1 MAPDSPR
8 FLDRLSPT
16 RQKSPILP
24 LYTSRARRFEDY
36 HLDDLP
42 PRPDEGLLSESPRSP
57 ITMSRRRSSSPAG
70 PWDDH
75 TLSSAGS
82 VSKMK
87 PKAMFAGPPPP
98 IAASVLLQPPA
109 SQTSRASR
117 DGTVDTNSSTKGL
130 AASRMMFGSILFD
143 HGSRD
148 QSTPRVDSVW
158 RNLQHRER
166 SLQKEV
172 QRLLDM
178 QATGLVFGSESLEP
192 NTGGLETWSDSG
204 SSTPTGTFYSTAT
217 SKSRMMASLDPPVR
231 ATSRGDIIPVRQPK
245 SSGPQGLRA
254 ARNGLRRVLAALT
267 DLKAEENEYIESS
280 LSQREKALA
289 YLGKLDARRT
299 SISAELQSLADD
311 EEEPLAKELRGL
323 GEQHESLGQEI
334 RQLEE
339 KLVGMRNRQRWLERK
354 MEDVR
359 NRREAG
365 LSGYRGAL
373 KEVEGEVA
381 SLLRRPP
388 IEPLDL
394 EVVEAL
400 TRSAPGSA
408 SDTQDPPE
416 GAGFFRM
423 IPARRTLAMAKD
435 WWESETDFLLKR
447 KMQVA
452 KDRDALDQGTELWQ
466 ETIKL
471 VTSFEADLR
480 QSLSASGSA
489 TVKGKQPQRAGHEGV
504 EALLPKMGKVIL
516 ELEEYVRTAERNS
529 WNLLICA
536 IGAELEAFR
545 EAESLLRAS
554 LPQSQAAPRLAD
566 VEEPWPNDDG
576 VPPHR
581 STQLGPGETCAA
593 GSHHEE
599 SDNEVPPD
607 LLMSRLEEHDDG
619 HSLVGS
625 LQTSSSRRDSENEVP
640 PEFLAEHDNEHDES
654 ID

>member
-1 MAPDSPR
+1 
-8 FLDRLSPT
+8 
-16 RQKSPILP
+16 
-24 LYTSRARRFEDY
+24 
-36 HLDDLP
+36 
-42 PRPDEGLLSESPRSP
+42 
-57 ITMSRRRSSSPAG
+57 MSRRRSLSPTD
-70 PWDDH
+70 PWNEH
-75 TLSSAGS
+75 TLSQAGS

-109 SQTSRASR
+109 SQTRRGSR
-117 DGTVDTNSSTKGL
+117 DGTSGTDNSTKGM
-130 AASRMMFGSILFD
+130 AASRVMFGSILFD

-148 QSTPRVDSVW
+148 PSATRVDSVW
-158 RNLQHRER
+158 RNLQQRER

-178 QATGLVFGSESLEP
+178 QATGLVSGSESLEA
-192 NTGGLETWSDSG
+192 NTEGPETWSDSG

-217 SKSRMMASLDPPVR
+217 SKSRMMTSLDPPVR
-231 ATSRGDIIPVRQPK
+231 ATPRGDIIPVRQPK
-245 SSGPQGLRA
+245 ASGAQGLRA

-267 DLKAEENEYIESS
+267 GLKAEENEYIDSS
-280 LSQREKALA
+280 LSQRKNALV
-289 YLGKLDARRT
+289 YLDKLDTRRT
-299 SISAELQSLADD
+299 SISAELHSLADD

-334 RQLEE
+334 RLLEE
-339 KLVGMRNRQRWLERK
+339 RLVGMRNRQRWLERK

-388 IEPLDL
+388 IEPLDP
-394 EVVEAL
+394 EVVEAV
-400 TRSAPGSA
+400 TRSESGSTSNA
-408 SDTQDPPE
+408 DDICG
-416 GAGFFRM
+416 GADFFRM

-435 WWESETDFLLKR
+435 WWESETDLLLKR
-447 KMQVA
+447 KVQVA

-466 ETIKL
+466 ETTKL

-480 QSLSASGSA
+480 QSLSGGGSTA
-489 TVKGKQPQRAGHEGV
+489 NKGKQTQQANHKGV
-504 EALLPKMGKVIL
+504 EALLPRMGTVIL
-516 ELEEYVRTAERNS
+516 ELEEHMRTAERNS

-554 LPQSQAAPRLAD
+554 ILQSQAAPQVVD
-566 VEEPWPNDDG
+566 VEEPWPNNDG
-576 VPPHR
+576 VPQR
-581 STQLGPGETCAA
+581 STQADPSETCTA
-593 GSHHEE
+593 GSHQEE

-607 LLMSRLEEHDDG
+607 LLVSRLEEHEDG

-640 PEFLAEHDNEHDES
+640 PEFLAEHGNEHDVD

>member
-1 MAPDSPR
+1 MAPGSPR

-24 LYTSRARRFEDY
+24 LYTSRARRSDDY
-36 HLDDLP
+36 DLDDLS
-42 PRPDEGLLSESPRSP
+42 PRPDEAPLPESPRSP
-57 ITMSRRRSSSPAG
+57 ITMSRRRSPSPAA
-70 PWDDH
+70 PWDDNIP
-75 TLSSAGS
+75 SPAGS

-98 IAASVLLQPPA
+98 IAASMLLQPPA
-109 SQTSRASR
+109 SQKRHGSRG
-117 DGTVDTNSSTKGL
+117 GTVDTKHSTKGM
-130 AASRMMFGSILFD
+130 AGSRMMFGSSLFD
-143 HGSRD
+143 PGSRD
-148 QSTPRVDSVW
+148 SSTSRVDSVW

-178 QATGLVFGSESLEP
+178 QATGLVSGSESLEP
-192 NTGGLETWSDSG
+192 SAGGPETWSDSG

-217 SKSRMMASLDPPVR
+217 SKSRMMMSLDPPVR
-231 ATSRGDIIPVRQPK
+231 ATPRGDIIPVRQPK

-289 YLGKLDARRT
+289 YLGDLDARRT
-299 SISAELQSLADD
+299 SISAELHSLADD
-311 EEEPLAKELRGL
+311 EEEPLAKELRSL
-323 GEQHESLGQEI
+323 GKQHKSLGQEI

-381 SLLRRPP
+381 SLLRQPP

-394 EVVEAL
+394 EIVEAV
-400 TRSAPGSA
+400 TRGEPGRA
-408 SDTQDPPE
+408 SNAQDPPG
-416 GAGFFRM
+416 GADFFRM
-423 IPARRTLAMAKD
+423 IPPRRTLTMAKD
-435 WWESETDFLLKR
+435 WWESETDLLLKR

-480 QSLSASGSA
+480 QSLSNGGSTTA
-489 TVKGKQPQRAGHEGV
+489 KGKQPQRAGNEGV
-504 EALLPKMGKVIL
+504 EALLPRMGKVIL
-516 ELEEYVRTAERNS
+516 ELEEHVRTAGRNN

-554 LPQSQAAPRLAD
+554 LPQSQTAPRVAD

-576 VPPHR
+576 VPQR
-581 STQLGPGETCAA
+581 STQTEPGETRTV

-607 LLMSRLEEHDDG
+607 LLVSRLEEHDDR

-625 LQTSSSRRDSENEVP
+625 PQTSSSRRDSENEVP
-640 PEFLAEHDNEHDES
+640 PEFLAEHGSEHDVG

>member
-1 MAPDSPR
+1 MAPGSPR

-24 LYTSRARRFEDY
+24 LYTSRARRSDDY
-36 HLDDLP
+36 DLDDLS
-42 PRPDEGLLSESPRSP
+42 PRPDEALLPESPRSP
-57 ITMSRRRSSSPAG
+57 ITMSTRRSPSPAG

-75 TLSSAGS
+75 TPSPAGS

-98 IAASVLLQPPA
+98 IATSVLLQPPA
-109 SQTSRASR
+109 SQTSRPSR
-117 DGTVDTNSSTKGL
+117 DGTVDMKKSTKGM

-143 HGSRD
+143 HDSRD
-148 QSTPRVDSVW
+148 QSTSRVDSVW

-178 QATGLVFGSESLEP
+178 QATGLVSGSESLEP
-192 NTGGLETWSDSG
+192 NAGGPETWSDSG

-231 ATSRGDIIPVRQPK
+231 ATPRGDIIPVRQPK

-267 DLKAEENEYIESS
+267 ELKAEENNYIESS
-280 LSQREKALA
+280 LFQRKRALE
-289 YLGKLDARRT
+289 YLGNLDARRT
-299 SISAELQSLADD
+299 SISAELHSLADD

-339 KLVGMRNRQRWLERK
+339 KLIGMRNRQRWLERK

-394 EVVEAL
+394 EVVETT
-400 TRSAPGSA
+400 TRSEPGSTIN
-408 SDTQDPPE
+408 SQDPPG
-416 GAGFFRM
+416 GADFFRM
-423 IPARRTLAMAKD
+423 IPARRTLSMAKD
-435 WWESETDFLLKR
+435 WWESETDLLLKR
-447 KMQVA
+447 KTQVA
-452 KDRDALDQGTELWQ
+452 KDRDALEQGTELWQ

-480 QSLSASGSA
+480 QSLSDGSSA
-489 TVKGKQPQRAGHEGV
+489 TVKGKQPQRAGGEGV
-504 EALLPKMGKVIL
+504 EAILPRMGKVIL
-516 ELEEYVRTAERNS
+516 ELEEYVRTAEHNS

-545 EAESLLRAS
+545 EAESLLRAT
-554 LPQSQAAPRLAD
+554 LPQSQAAPRVAD

-576 VPPHR
+576 VPHR
-581 STQLGPGETCAA
+581 STQADSGETCTAR
-593 GSHHEE
+593 SHHEE

-607 LLMSRLEEHDDG
+607 LLVSQLEEHDDG

-625 LQTSSSRRDSENEVP
+625 LQTSSSRRGSENEVP

-654 ID
+654 IN

>member
-1 MAPDSPR
+1 MAPGSPR

-16 RQKSPILP
+16 RPKSHILP
-24 LYTSRARRFEDY
+24 LYTSRPSPSDDY
-36 HLDDLP
+36 HLDDLS
-42 PRPDEGLLSESPRSP
+42 PRPDEAPLQESPPSP
-57 ITMSRRRSSSPAG
+57 ITMSRRRSPSPAG
-70 PWDDH
+70 PWDNH
-75 TLSSAGS
+75 APSPAGS

-87 PKAMFAGPPPP
+87 PKVMFAGPPPP

-109 SQTSRASR
+109 SQTRRGSRG
-117 DGTVDTNSSTKGL
+117 GTADTNNSTKGI
-130 AASRMMFGSILFD
+130 AASRVMFGSILFD

-148 QSTPRVDSVW
+148 PSTSRVDSVW

-178 QATGLVFGSESLEP
+178 QATGLVSGSESLEP
-192 NTGGLETWSDSG
+192 NAGAPETWSDSG

-231 ATSRGDIIPVRQPK
+231 ATPRGDIIPVRQPK
-245 SSGPQGLRA
+245 SSGPQGLWA
-254 ARNGLRRVLAALT
+254 ARNGLQRVLAALA

-280 LSQREKALA
+280 LSQRENALS
-289 YLGKLDARRT
+289 YLTNLDARRT
-299 SISAELQSLADD
+299 SISAQLHNLADD

-323 GEQHESLGQEI
+323 GEQHESLTQGI

-339 KLVGMRNRQRWLERK
+339 KLVGMRNQQRWLERK

-373 KEVEGEVA
+373 KEVEVEVV

-394 EVVEAL
+394 EVVEAVESSEPGGAS
-400 TRSAPGSA
+400 SAQDLPG
-408 SDTQDPPE
+408 
-416 GAGFFRM
+416 GADFFRM
-423 IPARRTLAMAKD
+423 IPGRRTLTMAKD
-435 WWESETDFLLKR
+435 WWESETELLLKR

-452 KDRDALDQGTELWQ
+452 KDRDALDQGTKLWR
-466 ETIKL
+466 ETTRL

-480 QSLSASGSA
+480 QSLSDGSSA

-504 EALLPKMGKVIL
+504 EALLPRMGKVIL
-516 ELEEYVRTAERNS
+516 ELEGHVRTAERNS

-554 LPQSQAAPRLAD
+554 LPQPQATPQVAD
-566 VEEPWPNDDG
+566 IEEPWPNDNG
-576 VPPHR
+576 VPHR
-581 STQLGPGETCAA
+581 STQADASEICTS

-607 LLMSRLEEHDDG
+607 LLVSRLEEHEDG
-619 HSLVGS
+619 HSLLGS

-640 PEFLAEHDNEHDES
+640 PEFLAEHGNGHDVG